1 MKKCRITVVRQTV
14 YEDLVAQYENPI
26 EHACDMRVGQV
37 FIARL
42 AATRRVVSQRVGV
55 DVGLRDGTCARWR
68 ELLRRMD
75 AKPSLGDDIV

>member
-37 FIARL
+37 FIANGW
-42 AATRRVVSQRVGV
+42 QRPE
-55 DVGLRDGTCARWR
+55 GLCLSAW
-68 ELLRRMD
+68 E
-75 AKPSLGDDIV
+75 